1 LRPRLAFRCGAKLRD
16 DGADVVPLTVDQLPA
31 FVQPESGKY
40 PQIIKQ
46 SGVKPE

>member
-1 LRPRLAFRCGAKLRD
+1 M
-16 DGADVVPLTVDQLPA
+16 VDQLPA